1 MYIYIWISIQYI
13 YIYIYFPGDEHL
25 LAYQPWY
32 PNFDLE
38 GVETLE
44 LQPWTR
50 NFDLSRQWP
59 PNLLNRVAM
68 MYSTTYLDSV
78 HVPLPC
84 TMVNMVAMV
93 AMDWTSP
100 DFQHPIVSWLMPVKD
115 TPSKWLD
122 LALDSIERQ
131 EGMVP
136 GSWELIA
143 VDDGSSQVET
153 KETLAAWSKRP
164 FIQVIEGLAT
174 SGIAAALNEG
184 WKRCRGKYVVRLDG
198 DDCAHPQR
206 LKKQIGFLEN
216 HPSIAVLGGGFCT
229 FEDGDPRSLPASS
242 LKRYRMPCHPIL
254 TRWRMIFSCSLA
266 HPSVIFRRSVFDNG
280 NSGPYPEGRE
290 AEDHW
295 CLACGISACVSILKW
310 DD

>member
-1 MYIYIWISIQYI
+1 MI
-13 YIYIYFPGDEHL
+13 
-25 LAYQPWY
+25 
-32 PNFDLE
+32 
-38 GVETLE
+38 
-44 LQPWTR
+44 
-50 NFDLSRQWP
+50 
-59 PNLLNRVAM
+59 
-68 MYSTTYLDSV
+68 YSTTYLDSV

-84 TMVNMVAMV
+84 TMVNMVPMV
-93 AMDWTSP
+93 AGEHPSP

-136 GSWELIA
+136 GSWELIV

-184 WKRCRGKYVVRLDG
+184 WKRCRGKYVARLDG

-216 HPSIAVLGGGFCT
+216 HPFIAVLGGGFCT
-229 FEDGDPRSLPASS
+229 FEDRDPRSL
-242 LKRYRMPCHPIL
+242 RH
-254 TRWRMIFSCSLA
+254 
-266 HPSVIFRRSVFDNG
+266 RR
-280 NSGPYPEGRE
+280 
-290 AEDHW
+290 
-295 CLACGISACVSILKW
+295 
-310 DD
+310 